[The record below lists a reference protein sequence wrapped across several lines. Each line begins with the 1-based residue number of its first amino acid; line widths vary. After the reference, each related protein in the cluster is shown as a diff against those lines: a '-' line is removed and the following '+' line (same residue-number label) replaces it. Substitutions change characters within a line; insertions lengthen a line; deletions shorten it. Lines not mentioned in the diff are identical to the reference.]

1 MPEICRFYGII
12 IRMYLID
19 KEHPPRHIHIK
30 YGEYEAV
37 MGLTDLK
44 IIDGNIPKKCY
55 QLVKEW
61 AENHQQ
67 ELIKMWDTQQ
77 FHSIEPLS

>member
-19 KEHPPRHIHIK
+19 KEHPPHHIHIK
-30 YGEYEAV
+30 YGEHEAV
-37 MGLTDLK
+37 MELTNFK
-44 IIDGNIPKKCY
+44 ITDGSIPKKCY

-61 AENHQQ
+61 AEIHQS
-67 ELIKMWDTQQ
+67 ELIEMWNTQK
-77 FHSIEPLS
+77 FHSIKPL